1 MEIVQQEM
9 DAYVDKSVQTAL
21 QNAQS
26 PSAST
31 VSGSLASS
39 SSSLSYEA
47 VLSALAEEHEASL
60 AKLSTYFDERLLQE
74 SKQRVGLE
82 GRIQTRFGE
91 HEEWLQQ
98 LEGEFGSWHDTSSSV
113 ASQIRTIHAK
123 LAEMDEKWRTDQLKW
138 TKQLSELPA
147 VAPAANSNASSTGA
161 KKSKNGS
168 GNGTAAAS
176 ANGNHQTTLPSID
189 ALTRTV
195 HQLQIQHK
203 NLQSEV
209 KTESAGVREQL
220 ALIETWVETTRTETR
235 DLSKTT
241 KGMKQLVEKLV
252 RDTGSAEELLQQYVS
267 TITHQVASVTR
278 QYVSVRIRDNN
289 RLIDATLRARVPA
302 YVVNESES
310 FMLVR
315 PEKKDG
321 EDSHTSGASSS
332 ELSSSSSTAAV
343 SFVLRD
349 NDEEGIRKLLA
360 EHVGKAGELERR
372 ATAPLKAPTAGLSPS
387 SMS

>member
-9 DAYVDKSVQTAL
+9 DACVDKSVQAVL
-21 QNAQS
+21 QS
-26 PSAST
+26 PSASAA
-31 VSGSLASS
+31 SGSLASSS

-47 VLSALAEEHEASL
+47 VLGALAEEHEASL

-147 VAPAANSNASSTGA
+147 VAPAANSSNASLASA
-161 KKSKNGS
+161 KKSKNS
-168 GNGTAAAS
+168 TGTGTTSAA
-176 ANGNHQTTLPSID
+176 ANGNHQSTLPSID

-302 YVVNESES
+302 YVANESES

-332 ELSSSSSTAAV
+332 ELAASSSAAAV

-372 ATAPLKAPTAGLSPS
+372 ATAPLKAPAGSLSPS

>member
-9 DAYVDKSVQTAL
+9 DACVDKSVQAVL
-21 QNAQS
+21 QS
-26 PSAST
+26 PSASAA
-31 VSGSLASS
+31 SGSLASSS

-47 VLSALAEEHEASL
+47 VLGALAEEHEASL

-147 VAPAANSNASSTGA
+147 VAPAANSSNASLASA
-161 KKSKNGS
+161 KKSKNS
-168 GNGTAAAS
+168 TGTGTTSAA
-176 ANGNHQTTLPSID
+176 ANGNHQSTLPSID

-302 YVVNESES
+302 YVANESES

-332 ELSSSSSTAAV
+332 ELSASSSAAAV

-372 ATAPLKAPTAGLSPS
+372 ATAPLKAPAGSLSPS